1 MRPTHSR
8 DLPSQTRRSFV
19 RASAALALA
28 AVVPTVPAAGFSDA
42 DAARGLKEAL
52 VRGAEVAVQQLG
64 RPDGFLG
71 DERVRIPLPDG
82 LRQAEKLMRKLGA
95 SRQAD
100 ELVQT
105 MNHAAEQAV
114 VQARPILVE
123 AVRRMSFDDA
133 RRILTGDDDA
143 ATQYFRQATS
153 ASLEAKFLP
162 VVRQATARVKL
173 AEKYDAY
180 AGAASRLGLVSERDA
195 HLDTY
200 VTRKT
205 LDGLFLMVAE
215 QERAIRRDPVATG
228 SKLLRKVFGR

>member
-1 MRPTHSR
+1 MVPA
-8 DLPSQTRRSFV
+8 V
-19 RASAALALA
+19 RAAS
-28 AVVPTVPAAGFSDA
+28 FSDA

-52 VRGAEVAVQQLG
+52 VRGAEAAVQQLG

-105 MNHAAEQAV
+105 MNRAAEQAV
-114 VQARPILVE
+114 VQARPILTD

-133 RRILTGDDDA
+133 RRILTGGDDA

-153 ASLEAKFLP
+153 DSLEAKFLP

-180 AGAASRLGLVSERDA
+180 AGAALRLGLVSERDA

-200 VTRKT
+200 VTRKA
-205 LDGLFLMVAE
+205 LDGMFLMVAE
-215 QERAIRRDPVATG
+215 QERTIRRDPVATG
-228 SKLLRKVFGR
+228 SKLLRKVFGH